1 LPLYAGAIDAVRGED
16 RELALTL
23 ETARLSTLI
32 LLAGEDS
39 GFEREAERFRDLA
52 GDTPAECAL
61 LGLVARARMF
71 AGAPAGDVVPLARRA
86 IRHLRIERSGPFT
99 VWFVGAAVWLPGKDL
114 TEHLECRFGEEIER
128 ASERGSAQG
137 FAGASWLRAIIRL
150 HTGDLRGA
158 EADALAAAQS
168 GGSDASFPY
177 QPLVALT
184 ESLGEQGRGDEA
196 EAELADRGLGGA
208 LPLDRPYTALLIARG
223 RMRAARGDLDAA
235 RADLEEGLRR
245 LTVAGTAGVVGLD
258 ARLELALIRH
268 AIGDDPSALVAEAL
282 AAAQAWGAE
291 RAVGAALHVAGLLQG
306 DVERLREAA
315 AMLAASPARLWEARA
330 LVDLGAAL
338 RRANRRRES
347 REPLRAGLALA
358 EQCGAGPLAER
369 ARRELAAGGG
379 RVPARPEATELTA
392 SEQRVAELAASGL
405 SNPEIAQRLFVTIKT
420 VEMHLSNAYRKLG
433 VRSRHELP
441 GALATASR

>member
-1 LPLYAGAIDAVRGED
+1 
-16 RELALTL
+16 
-23 ETARLSTLI
+23 
-32 LLAGEDS
+32 
-39 GFEREAERFRDLA
+39 
-52 GDTPAECAL
+52 
-61 LGLVARARMF
+61 
-71 AGAPAGDVVPLARRA
+71 
-86 IRHLRIERSGPFT
+86 
-99 VWFVGAAVWLPGKDL
+99 
-114 TEHLECRFGEEIER
+114 
-128 ASERGSAQG
+128 
-137 FAGASWLRAIIRL
+137 
-150 HTGDLRGA
+150 
-158 EADALAAAQS
+158 
-168 GGSDASFPY
+168 
-177 QPLVALT
+177 
-184 ESLGEQGRGDEA
+184 
-196 EAELADRGLGGA
+196 
-208 LPLDRPYTALLIARG
+208 
-223 RMRAARGDLDAA
+223 MRAARGDLDAA

-315 AMLAASPARLWEARA
+315 ALLAASPARLWEARA